1 MFIYFLPAYSKTLL
15 GKDEIDEA
23 TRQLLTHVPNSLI
36 YFDYKKDMPA
46 TKEFLGVVLFADI
59 SGENLGSCPII
70 LKKDGTRVVTSLDF
84 RSGEKIIQWNLSKVD
99 TIGAKLVHH

>member
-1 MFIYFLPAYSKTLL
+1 LTTLHNWNLVFLPVYSKTLL

-59 SGENLGSCPII
+59 SGEKFNSCSYMK
-70 LKKDGTRVVTSLDF
+70 LFVV
-84 RSGEKIIQWNLSKVD
+84 
-99 TIGAKLVHH
+99 